1 MLVGYARV
9 STADQTARS
18 QTDALEAAGC
28 EKVFEETASGA
39 KTDRP
44 VLWSAINYAREGD
57 VLVVWRLDRFGRSL
71 KDLIHNVGVLQDKGV
86 GFRSLTEGI
95 DTTTPTG
102 TLVFHIFGALA
113 EFERELIR
121 ERTQAGL
128 RAARARGRKG
138 GRKPK
143 MTKRKVKA
151 ASKLLA
157 DPETSID
164 AVCETIGVSR
174 ATLYRYVAP
183 DGSVRKMPER

>member
-1 MLVGYARV
+1 MFVGYARV
-9 STADQTARS
+9 STADQTARA
-18 QTDALEAAGC
+18 QVDALRAAGC
-28 EKVFEETASGA
+28 ERVYEETASGA
-39 KTDRP
+39 KSDRP
-44 VLWSAINYAREGD
+44 VLRDAIDFTREGD

-71 KDLIHNVGVLQDKGV
+71 KDLIQKVHELEDRGV

-95 DTTTPTG
+95 DTTTPSG

-121 ERTQAGL
+121 ERTHAGL

-143 MTKRKVKA
+143 MTKRKVEA

-164 AVCETIGVSR
+164 SVCETIGVSR
-174 ATLYRYVAP
+174 ATLYRYVGP
-183 DGSVRKMPER
+183 DGAVRKMPDV